1 MKLIQ
6 HILMKLKSLIGIK
19 KFICNLPNDKKIE
32 EDKKVEFEGLKIKI
46 SGCKS
51 TYELKDSILN
61 IYLFIKKYNLTKES
75 EEYKILKTYVN
86 IQKLRVK
93 YKNLKNEK
101 YN

>member
-6 HILMKLKSLIGIK
+6 HILMKLKSLIGVNK
-19 KFICNLPNDKKIE
+19 LICDLPNNKKIE
-32 EDKKVEFEGLKIKI
+32 LEGLKIKI

>member
-6 HILMKLKSLIGIK
+6 HILMKLKSLIGINK
-19 KFICNLPNDKKIE
+19 LICDSPNDKKVE
-32 EDKKVEFEGLKIKI
+32 VESLKVKI

-51 TYELKDSILN
+51 TYELEDSILN

>member
-1 MKLIQ
+1 MKFIQ
-6 HILMKLKSLIGIK
+6 DILMKLKSLMGFK
-19 KFICNLPNDKKIE
+19 SNVFNIE